1 MHFSHVEVI
10 SGRCQGKRVFAKGPS
25 IEIGRDAANDLVLDD
40 AVVLRNHARLLVNVN
55 GVALEQRSTVG
66 VAHVVRAGKRIAL
79 DDQNPRIEL
88 EIGDSVE
95 LGLEGFDEHVS
106 LSIHFEAPPAE
117 AQIFATRPLTES
129 ASLDNA
135 ERVASIL
142 RTLGDCDRAIL
153 SSSSFAEVLTHIAD
167 AALAIVTRA
176 THVTLVLREDLANPG
191 NDHNEFVFA
200 VCRSRSKDGSPQLDV
215 APPRLVRSVF
225 RRVLQDRAA
234 VLAADAPSGS
244 LASES
249 LLGASI
255 QSTLAVPLWHK
266 DTIIGVLQLDNRD
279 RPAMFD
285 RTDLE
290 ALAVLSGAASLAL
303 SNASLGQ
310 RVVLLEQGLRD
321 ENRYLRQRTQVSF
334 AAAPIIGKSAAIARL
349 HQQIDKVAKT
359 RATVLIEGETGVG
372 KELVAATLHARSPRA
387 ERLFVAQNCAALPE
401 SLLESELF
409 GHKRGS
415 FTGATDDK
423 KGLFEVADG
432 GTLFLDEVTEMP
444 LLLQAKLLRVLQEG
458 EIRPLGATR
467 TQQVN
472 VRVVA
477 ACNRNIEQEVAQ
489 GRFRQDLYFRLN
501 VFPLLVPPL
510 RDRKEDI
517 PLLAQHFL
525 ARYTREYHKNIL
537 GFAEGVLEQ
546 LKAHTWPGNVR
557 ELENEIQRLVI
568 VADEASFITLQH
580 LGERIAG
587 ARASEKTPTIPKG
600 TLKSMLDHV
609 ERELVV
615 AALKEH
621 ANNKTSTAKTLG
633 MTREGLHKKLRQLGI
648 K

>member
-1 MHFSHVEVI
+1 MHFSHVEVTN
-10 SGRCQGKRVFAKGPS
+10 GRCQGKRVYAKGPC
-25 IEIGRDAANDLVLDD
+25 IEIGRDVANDLVLED

-66 VAHVVRAGKRIAL
+66 MAHVVRAGKRISL

-88 EIGDSVE
+88 ELGDQVE
-95 LGLEGFDEHVS
+95 LGLDGFDEHVA

-129 ASLDNA
+129 ASLDSS

-142 RTLGDCDRAIL
+142 RTLADCDRAIL
-153 SSSSFAEVLTHIAD
+153 SSLSFAEVLTHIAD

-200 VCRSRSKDGSPQLDV
+200 LCRSRAKDGSPQLDV
-215 APPRLVRSVF
+215 TPPRLVRSVF
-225 RRVLQDRAA
+225 RRVVEDRAA
-234 VLAADAPSGS
+234 VLAADAPSGT

-255 QSTLAVPLWHK
+255 QSTLAVPLWHA

-303 SNASLGQ
+303 SNASLEQ
-310 RVVLLEQGLRD
+310 RIVSLEQGLRG
-321 ENRYLRQRTQVSF
+321 ENRYLRQRTNATF
-334 AAAPIIGKSAAIARL
+334 AAAPIIGRSAAIAWL

-458 EIRPLGATR
+458 EIRPLGSTR

-477 ACNRNIEQEVAQ
+477 ACNRNIEKEVSE

-510 RDRKEDI
+510 RDRKDDI

-546 LKAHTWPGNVR
+546 LKAHVWPGNVR
-557 ELENEIQRLVI
+557 ELENEVQRLVI

-587 ARASEKTPTIPKG
+587 ARAAEKSPTIPKG

-615 AALKEH
+615 SALKAH